1 MFKGQFGG
9 PAPRLGKVTCRS
21 LMPQQNTGGNRN
33 TNNKK
38 QQATKHAQ
46 SVFFFVFFSSSSFL
60 LIFLLLFSNEQTSGK
75 DLVQGVIFSRTSF
88 LFCAVPPG
96 RGVALD
102 EGKCRSFCAQ
112 AAEWLGP
119 DWFLFG
125 VTRNWIWWF
134 REAFSGAA
142 TVAVLLEPNS
152 EVPAARGKSSELL
165 GKPIFGQF
173 RVLV

>member
-9 PAPRLGKVTCRS
+9 ASPAFGKGYLQEFDATTKHRW
-21 LMPQQNTGGNRN
+21 QQTHKKI
-33 TNNKK
+33 KK

-46 SVFFFVFFSSSSFL
+46 SVFFLFFFSSSLSPS
-60 LIFLLLFSNEQTSGK
+60 FSNEQTSGK
-75 DLVQGVIFSRTSF
+75 DLVQGIIFSRTSF

-165 GKPIFGQF
+165 GKPIFGQSGF
-173 RVLV
+173 